1 MICPVDLVLLLLIL
15 HVSSAS
21 FRWQVLNTFGHT
33 FFWHHYTVHLSCSLK
48 KRTSA
53 LLKAFKFLFLRQ
65 PFEIFNNTCEKADF
79 VWKLTLCLQTSCS
92 KSILK
97 CRLFYA
103 CTVCT
108 LVADRGCE
116 HVQEW
121 DFLSGGTEA
130 PVLHHQP
137 ESGCNQ
143 CF

>member
-1 MICPVDLVLLLLIL
+1 MILYAYYDIMHIVLLLLIL

-33 FFWHHYTVHLSCSLK
+33 FLRHHYTVHLSRS
-48 KRTSA
+48 
-53 LLKAFKFLFLRQ
+53 LLKAFKFLV
-65 PFEIFNNTCEKADF
+65 FETACNNAVQKLTSCE
-79 VWKLTLCLQTSCS
+79 TLCLQILCS
-92 KSILK
+92 KPVWK
-97 CRLFYA
+97 CRLFDV

-116 HVQEW
+116 HVQER